1 MDKIQITVR
10 IGEHELYRNYA
21 LVDGQAPENM
31 QENIQDMVDTLL
43 DNEEKF

>member
-1 MDKIQITVR
+1 MDTIQITVR
-10 IGEHELYRNYA
+10 INGISVERHYE